1 MVISGEYGRAQ
12 MTKIFITGASG
23 FLGGHLTKLSAEK
36 YNTVGAYHS
45 YKFDIPNVKSVYSDL
60 SKPKLLV
67 ELFNS
72 YKPDIIIHNAAYPNP
87 DKCEENPDLAFK
99 INTESTGAIAKWA
112 ERNNR
117 RLIFIS
123 TDMVF
128 DGRKGNYSEED
139 PVGPLSTYA
148 KTKVEAEKLVLDKCK
163 NAVVCRIALM
173 YGRGVFPRQYGSE
186 WLERVL
192 KEKYSSKIEEP
203 ILLFSDQYR
212 SMISVNNSARA
223 IMEVALTDYCGI
235 LHLGGSERINRYE
248 FGEKLCDALGLP
260 QSLIRETKYDDL
272 TFRRLIQKN
281 PAGKAFGRL
290 GRNTPRPK
298 DVSLNISRASSFLKT
313 KLLNVDDGLEE
324 IYPSEGLEPSEG

>member
-1 MVISGEYGRAQ
+1 MVIYGEYGRTQ

-23 FLGGHLTKLSAEK
+23 FLGGHLAKLSAEK
-36 YNTVGAYHS
+36 YSTVGAYHS
-45 YKFDIPNVKSVYSDL
+45 YKSDILKVKSVYSDL

-87 DKCEENPDLAFK
+87 DKCEKNPDLAFI
-99 INTESTGAIAKWA
+99 INTESTGIIAEWA

-148 KTKVEAEKLVLDKCK
+148 MTKVEAEKLVLNKCK
-163 NAVVCRIALM
+163 NAVVCRMALM
-173 YGRGVFPRQYGSE
+173 YGRGVLPRQYSSE

-192 KEKYSSKIEEP
+192 KEKYNSEIEEP
-203 ILLFSDQYR
+203 VFLFSDQYR
-212 SMISVNNSARA
+212 SMISVNNATRA
-223 IMEVALTDYCGI
+223 IMEVAFTDYCGI
-235 LHLGGSERINRYE
+235 IHLGGSERISRYE
-248 FGEKLCDALGLP
+248 FGEKLCELLGLP
-260 QSLIRETKYDDL
+260 ESLIRETKYDD
-272 TFRRLIQKN
+272 
-281 PAGKAFGRL
+281 AAV
-290 GRNTPRPK
+290 NTPRPK

-313 KLLNVDDGLEE
+313 KLLNVDDGLKE
-324 IYPSEGLEPSEG
+324 ICQKK